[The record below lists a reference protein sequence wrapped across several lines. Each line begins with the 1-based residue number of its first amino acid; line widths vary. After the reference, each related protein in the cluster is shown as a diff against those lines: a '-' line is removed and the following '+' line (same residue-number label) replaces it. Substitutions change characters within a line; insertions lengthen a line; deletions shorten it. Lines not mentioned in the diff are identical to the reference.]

1 MLNDNFELAQLVFCL
16 GALAYGALLCLEQ
29 SELFQALTGGSEERP
44 EANPASPTPREEND
58 HVST

>member
-29 SELFQALTGGSEERP
+29 PELFQALTGHSQ
-44 EANPASPTPREEND
+44 EAQS
-58 HVST
+58 